1 MKATWKVLAGLTVA
15 LAALALVRVATAKDK
30 DETVELKGTITCA
43 KCDLKE
49 TKECQTAIQTKDK
62 DGKDITVYL
71 VDSGQGDKN
80 HKMVCQGAKKGVVKG
95 VMQPDKDGH
104 KWIKVTDV
112 TFDK

>member
-1 MKATWKVLAGLTVA
+1 
-15 LAALALVRVATAKDK
+15 LAALALVRVATAADK
-30 DETVELKGTITCA
+30 DEVELKGTITCA

-49 TKECQTAIQTKDK
+49 TKECQTAIQAKDK

-71 VDSGQGDKN
+71 VDSGKDDKN
-80 HKMVCQGAKKGVVKG
+80 HKSVCQGAKKGVVKG

-104 KWIKVTDV
+104 KWIKVTEV